1 MEFSQD
7 ITFEIFSW
15 LPAKSIC
22 KLKSTCNSSSEFLE
36 ETLFKTKQAH
46 NMFGRDDTCFFIL
59 RPDQIGQSN
68 TEIVELHSLPQNRQS
83 SGAPKEAL
91 SFLSNSVCVLASSN
105 GLVVGHTIND
115 HQDSIEFVIC
125 NPVTKS
131 WSSIPTPES
140 FQGNHSFAGI
150 NLMLDCSLD
159 GYKVF
164 LLENSGVW
172 SPTSYT
178 CSVYHSK
185 EGVWT
190 TMKNSFSPGGSNME
204 FDMPVFHKGCLHFI
218 SDCASYFAK
227 PSPFYKPYIMSY
239 NLENGISTMLKLPRE
254 AIKGCHSM
262 CNMGIFNWGK
272 KTSSNS
278 SICLVKLRNSVFTVW
293 FLKDYESGSWKRVL
307 KVRVRALGL
316 NETNPNVRGFMVMNG
331 NLLVFATDEKLYSYG
346 LEGESYMMV
355 EEICRHNYAFKP
367 RFISYSDTLRSCG
380 TNARAM
386 PC

>member
-1 MEFSQD
+1 MEVSQD

-22 KLKSTCNSSSEFLE
+22 KFKSTCNSSSEFSE
-36 ETLFKTKQAH
+36 ETLSKTKQAH

-59 RPDQIGQSN
+59 RPDQISQSY
-68 TEIVELHSLPQNRQS
+68 TEIVESHSLPQDRQS
-83 SGAPKEAL
+83 SGAPKQAL
-91 SFLSNSVCVLASSN
+91 RFLSNSVCVL
-105 GLVVGHTIND
+105 
-115 HQDSIEFVIC
+115 
-125 NPVTKS
+125 VTKS
-131 WSSIPTPES
+131 WSSLPTPES
-140 FQGNHSFAGI
+140 FQRNHSFAGI

-159 GYKVF
+159 DFNVF

-185 EGVWT
+185 GGVRT
-190 TMKNSFSPGGSNME
+190 TMKNSFSPGGRNME
-204 FDMPVFHKGCLHFI
+204 FDMPLFHKGCLHFI

-227 PSPFYKPYIMSY
+227 SSPFYKPYIMSY
-239 NLENGISTMLKLPRE
+239 NLENGISTMFKLPRE
-254 AIKGCHSM
+254 AIKGCHIM

-272 KTSSNS
+272 KTSSDS
-278 SICLVKLRNSVFTVW
+278 SICLVKLINYVFTVW
-293 FLKDYESGSWKRVL
+293 FLKDYESGSCKKVL
-307 KVRVRALGL
+307 KVRVRALRL
-316 NETNPNVRGFMVMNG
+316 NETNPNVRGFIVMNG
-331 NLLVFATDEKLYSYG
+331 NLLVFATEEKLYSYG